1 MLASHQATLVVLF
14 DRSSFSELRSL
25 QREER
30 FQALR
35 SRSIQ
40 LKQGLV
46 RWIDQHGLSASVT
59 RISEPTAFNM
69 LFIICTPDLAD
80 HLMDAPHVDRVFM
93 NDDVPVELLQCN
105 EESQSDVNTT
115 RADRWSI
122 RPVRSTSYRRRR

>member
-14 DRSSFSELRSL
+14 DRSSFLELRSL

-59 RISEPTAFNM
+59 RISEPTTFNM

-80 HLMDAPHVDRVFM
+80 HLMDAPHVDHVFM

-105 EESQSDVNTT
+105 EESQSDVSTT
-115 RADRWSI
+115 RAGTWSI